1 MLPAHFYAESRVL
14 IVAGKGGVGK
24 STAAAALARSAAR
37 AGRSTLLVRLAPGGP
52 VAGLFGGIEPGIDE
66 VELRPG
72 SATEAAVRGRLV
84 TPDHA
89 LAEYLDDN
97 GLSRITRR
105 LVRAGAI
112 DVVTTAAP
120 GIRDL
125 LVLGR
130 VKAMEMARAA
140 DLLVLDAPAAGHAI
154 EFLRSPTGLRAAV
167 GSGPIASQADGV
179 LEMLADEARCRVVLV
194 TVPEETPVTEVVET
208 AFALEEEIGVHLG
221 PVVVNGVLDA
231 PDGLDHDPG
240 EVAAAHG
247 STIAADTIDVLRA
260 ASVFRLEQVARQRA
274 QLGRL
279 AELLP
284 LDRIAL
290 PWLPTIAPGPAEL
303 ERLTDA
309 LDAGLALVSGP
320 GAPT

>member
-24 STAAAALARSAAR
+24 STVAATLARSASR
-37 AGRSTLLVRLAPGGP
+37 AGLTSLLVRLAPGGP
-52 VAGLFGGIEPGIDE
+52 VAGLFAGPEPDLDGA
-66 VELRPG
+66 VLRP
-72 SATEAAVRGRLV
+72 ATGAEAEVRGRLV

-130 VKAMEMARAA
+130 VKAMEVAGAA
-140 DLLVLDAPAAGHAI
+140 DVIVLDAPAAGHAI

-179 LEMLADEARCRVVLV
+179 LEMLADGSRCRVVLV

-208 AFALEEEIGVHLG
+208 AFALEDEIGVHLG
-221 PVVVNGVLDA
+221 PVMVNSVLDA
-231 PDGLDHDPG
+231 PDGLDRDPG
-240 EVAAAHG
+240 EVATADDLAIDGIDALQAAA
-247 STIAADTIDVLRA
+247 T
-260 ASVFRLEQVARQRA
+260 FRLERVERQRA
-274 QLGRL
+274 QLERL
-279 AELLP
+279 DALLP
-284 LDRIAL
+284 LERIEL
-290 PWLPTIAPGPAEL
+290 PWLPTVTPGPTEL

-309 LDAGLALVSGP
+309 LDAGLALMAAP
-320 GAPT
+320 GATT

>member
-14 IVAGKGGVGK
+14 IVARKGGVGK
-24 STAAAALARSAAR
+24 STAAATLARSASR
-37 AGRSTLLVRLAPGGP
+37 AGLTSLLVRLAPGGP
-52 VAGLFGGIEPGIDE
+52 VAGLFAGPEPDLDGA
-66 VELRPG
+66 VLRP
-72 SATEAAVRGRLV
+72 ATGAEAEVRGRLV

-130 VKAMEMARAA
+130 VKAMEVAGAA
-140 DLLVLDAPAAGHAI
+140 EVIVLDAPAAGHAI

-179 LEMLADEARCRVVLV
+179 LEMLADGSRCRVVLV

-208 AFALEEEIGVHLG
+208 AFALEDEIGVHLG
-221 PVVVNGVLDA
+221 PVIVNSVLDA
-231 PDGLDHDPG
+231 PEGLDGDPG
-240 EVAAAHG
+240 ELAAAG
-247 STIAADTIDVLRA
+247 GVAIASDTIDALRA
-260 ASVFRLEQVARQRA
+260 AATFRLERVERQRA
-274 QLGRL
+274 QLERL
-279 AELLP
+279 AALLP
-284 LDRIAL
+284 LERIEL
-290 PWLPTIAPGPAEL
+290 PWLPTVTPGPAEL

-309 LDAGLALVSGP
+309 LDAGLMTMAAP
-320 GAPT
+320 GAVT

>member
-24 STAAAALARSAAR
+24 STAAATLARSASR
-37 AGRSTLLVRLAPGGP
+37 AGLRTLLVRLAPGGP
-52 VAGLFGGIEPGIDE
+52 VAELFGGPEPDLDG
-66 VELRPG
+66 VVLRPAAG
-72 SATEAAVRGRLV
+72 SDAEVQGRLV

-140 DLLVLDAPAAGHAI
+140 DVIVLDAPAAGHAI
-154 EFLRSPTGLRAAV
+154 EFLKSPTGLRAAV

-179 LEMLADEARCRVVLV
+179 LEMLADATRCRVVLV

-208 AFALEEEIGVHLG
+208 AFALEDELGVHLG
-221 PVVVNGVLDA
+221 PVVVNSVLDA
-231 PDGLDHDPG
+231 PDGLDRDPG
-240 EVAAAHG
+240 EVAAADG
-247 STIAADTIDVLRA
+247 VAIDGETVDALRA
-260 ASVFRLEQVARQRA
+260 AAAFRLERVTRQRH
-274 QLGRL
+274 QLERL
-279 AELLP
+279 ATLLP
-284 LDRIAL
+284 LERIEL
-290 PWLPTIAPGPAEL
+290 PWLPTVTPGPIEL
-303 ERLTDA
+303 ERLADA
-309 LDAGLALVSGP
+309 LDAGLASIAEP
-320 GAPT
+320 GAVS

>member
-24 STAAAALARSAAR
+24 STVAATLARSASR
-37 AGRSTLLVRLAPGGP
+37 AGLTSLLVRLAPGGP
-52 VAGLFGGIEPGIDE
+52 VAGLFAGPEPDLDGA
-66 VELRPG
+66 VLRP
-72 SATEAAVRGRLV
+72 ATGAEAEVRGRLV

-130 VKAMEMARAA
+130 VKAMEVAGAA
-140 DLLVLDAPAAGHAI
+140 EVIVLDAPAAGHAI

-179 LEMLADEARCRVVLV
+179 LEMLADGSRCRVVLV

-208 AFALEEEIGVHLG
+208 AFALEDEIGVHLG
-221 PVVVNGVLDA
+221 PVIVNSVLDA
-231 PDGLDHDPG
+231 PDGLDRDPG
-240 EVAAAHG
+240 EVATADDMALAALQ
-247 STIAADTIDVLRA
+247 AAA
-260 ASVFRLEQVARQRA
+260 KFRLERVERQRA
-274 QLGRL
+274 QLERL
-279 AELLP
+279 DALLP
-284 LDRIAL
+284 LERIEL
-290 PWLPTIAPGPAEL
+290 PWLPTVTPGPTEL

-309 LDAGLALVSGP
+309 LDAGLALMAAP
-320 GAPT
+320 GATT